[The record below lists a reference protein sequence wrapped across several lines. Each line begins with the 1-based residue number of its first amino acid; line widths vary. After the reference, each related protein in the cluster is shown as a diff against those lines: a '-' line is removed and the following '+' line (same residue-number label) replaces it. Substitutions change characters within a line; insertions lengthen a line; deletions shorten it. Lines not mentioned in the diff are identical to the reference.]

1 MTFCLKNT
9 CTKHVLLYHIIV
21 GNFGNFFKNHQI
33 SENIPIN
40 IPTIQYS
47 MYMYMYMSLVIM
59 SQPGNNFLSKVLYE
73 CAYIH
78 VHICT
83 CARHI
88 VTVVTVYCYCVLG
101 HWRVLIGRGRGYCC
115 VVSSKRSDVA
125 LKWL

>member
-1 MTFCLKNT
+1 MLVLK
-9 CTKHVLLYHIIV
+9 VLGANSKCFTPSL
-21 GNFGNFFKNHQI
+21 
-33 SENIPIN
+33 

-47 MYMYMYMSLVIM
+47 MYMYMYMSLVTM
-59 SQPGNNFLSKVLYE
+59 LQPGNNFLSKVLYE

-88 VTVVTVYCYCVLG
+88 VTEATVYCYCVLG

>member
-1 MTFCLKNT
+1 M
-9 CTKHVLLYHIIV
+9 

-33 SENIPIN
+33 SENILIN

-59 SQPGNNFLSKVLYE
+59 LQPGNNFLSKY
-73 CAYIH
+73 CMS
-78 VHICT
+78 VHIYMYT
-83 CARHI
+83 YVHVQGI
-88 VTVVTVYCYCVLG
+88 LLLWLTVDCYCVLG